1 MARKLDSKC
10 ARCRREGE
18 KLFLKGERCYTPKCA
33 FTRRSYAPG
42 QHGATSRGRQSEFG
56 LQLQEKQKARHEYD
70 VLERQF
76 QLYFEKAQKQAGVTG
91 EHLLQ
96 LLETRLD
103 NVVMRMQL
111 AKNARRLARQ
121 IVRHGHITVNGTKV
135 TVPSFS
141 VKVGDTIAVLE
152 SARDNAYFAEVKKS
166 VQPKLVPDWI
176 EMDVEKLSAKVVAL
190 PRAEDVEHNIALPQI
205 VEYYSR

>member
-33 FTRRSYAPG
+33 FTRRAFAPG

-76 QLYFEKAQKQAGVTG
+76 RLYFEQAQKQTGVTG
-91 EHLLQ
+91 EQLLQ

-111 AKNARRLARQ
+111 AKGARRLARQ
-121 IVRHGHITVNGTKV
+121 LVRHGHITVNGSKV

-141 VKVGDTIAVLE
+141 VKVGDVVAVLE
-152 SARDNAYFAEVKKS
+152 SARDNAYFVEIKKAI
-166 VQPKLVPDWI
+166 QPKLVPSWI
-176 EMDVEKLSAKVVAL
+176 EFSQEKLSGTIKAL
-190 PRAEDVEHNIALPQI
+190 PTTEDVDLNLALPQI